1 MKAFLLNFRRVFC
14 LALGGRDLSP
24 PPGGP
29 ARLLLPKHLPGEN
42 PPWRAARARSKPREL
57 IKKILAAG
65 AGPAQVSIGRNEPE
79 EEKTKNAEPRRPGRL
94 PRSPGP
100 LRCSPEAGVGPLR
113 GPSVRRSAG
122 PAASGGSSPPSLPR
136 APAPP
141 LPHAGSRL
149 LPPRP
154 CSACSPQPSRAPVH
168 VSPSLPLLP
177 WRSFLFLLRSGRP
190 SGFLTPFGLP
200 PPISFSC

>member
-1 MKAFLLNFRRVFC
+1 M
-14 LALGGRDLSP
+14 SP

-42 PPWRAARARSKPREL
+42 PPWRAALTRSKPCEL

-79 EEKTKNAEPRRPGRL
+79 KEKTKNADPRRPGRL

-113 GPSVRRSAG
+113 GPRVRRSAG
-122 PAASGGSSPPSLPR
+122 RAASGCSSRPPPPR
-136 APAPP
+136 APAPAP
-141 LPHAGSRL
+141 PSPHAGSRL

-154 CSACSPQPSRAPVH
+154 CSASSPQPPRAPIH
-168 VSPSLPLLP
+168 VSPSLPLRP
-177 WRSFLFLLRSGRP
+177 WHSLLLLLRSGSP

-200 PPISFSC
+200 PPHFSLLLNLSLSGPQARGA